1 MCIEAR
7 KSRNGE
13 LGGGGGGGGGVESE
27 VEDEDEDEGAGCDWL
42 AMMGYRAKKLTVVHY
57 MERAGVRHV

>member
-1 MCIEAR
+1 
-7 KSRNGE
+7 
-13 LGGGGGGGGGVESE
+13 VESE
-27 VEDEDEDEGAGCDWL
+27 VEDEDEGAGCDWL